1 MATEGRSTD
10 ATNAAP
16 GLESAAFVRL
26 VTRADGDALAASG
39 IVARALA
46 DRGTPFQVTVGR
58 TVSERTKRATRTDE
72 ADARDAVDDDS
83 DDLTMVVGAVDGD
96 ATRLDEPDRPATL
109 AAVDRVRELGATPD
123 PVLALAGLVAAGV
136 EPGAGESEW
145 VLEAARKRDLVDRRP
160 GVAVPTADPADGIAH
175 STRLRGP
182 WSGDPDAVRGA
193 LADAGVAVE
202 ADGTEPAL
210 ESDDHRTIASVVAL
224 DAVGDEGATETAADA
239 VRRGLK
245 PYATPG
251 DAPFATVGGYA
262 DVLEATARSDPGTG
276 VALALGHDAREP
288 ALSAW
293 REYGRRAH
301 EALEGASTGRYDGL
315 FVVGIGQGDGPV
327 EAVARLAADYRSPE
341 PTVLAIAES
350 DGSGEAALV
359 TRGEGPLGSTL
370 ERLAR
375 ELRGESAAED
385 AVEYDVGTRR
395 GYLRY
400 DGLEEST
407 VIAAAREVL

>member
-10 ATNAAP
+10 ATNAEP

-58 TVSERTKRATRTDE
+58 TVSERTKRARRT
-72 ADARDAVDDDS
+72 DARDAVDDS
-83 DDLTMVVGAVDGD
+83 DDLTLVVGAVDGD
-96 ATRLDEPDRPATL
+96 VTRLDESDRPATL

-202 ADGTEPAL
+202 ADGTGTDPAL
-210 ESDDHRTIASVVAL
+210 EAADHRRIASVVAL

-341 PTVLAIAES
+341 PTVFAIAES

-359 TRGEGPLGSTL
+359 TRGDGPLGSTL

-375 ELRGESAAED
+375 ELRAESAGED

-400 DGLEEST
+400 DGLGEST